1 SGTGGPVDSTLFYT
15 LYLYLKGFKSYEM
28 GYAAAMAWVLLLII
42 AGLTGV
48 NFLASK
54 YWVFYGDTK

>member
-1 SGTGGPVDSTLFYT
+1 
-15 LYLYLKGFKSYEM
+15 
-28 GYAAAMAWVLLLII
+28 MAWVLLLII

-54 YWVFYGDTK
+54 YWVFYGDN